1 MLPKLNKLKVT
12 VTSPVTKQAIQI
24 SPFTVAEQK
33 ILAMVNKSGS
43 QTDILGAMIDVI
55 SNCSNVK
62 ISSLSTVELQWLAL
76 EIRNLSSGSKLDVTL
91 KCGSC
96 GKETPT
102 SIDLKRYTIEAPE
115 PMERQLILNEA
126 DQVGVLLRP
135 LDLIAL
141 SKMNDKDDLAAFR
154 LAVESVFDKDNVY
167 PISEVSDKD
176 LEEFADSIPVDKMEY
191 ILKWVYNV
199 GKMYFDLKWTCPH
212 CNTEN
217 ELHVEG
223 IQDFFH

>member
-1 MLPKLNKLKVT
+1 
-12 VTSPVTKQAIQI
+12 
-24 SPFTVAEQK
+24 
-33 ILAMVNKSGS
+33 
-43 QTDILGAMIDVI
+43 MIDVI